1 MEKSTDYIKSAED
14 AAACFTGTGIK
25 PLDVAA
31 LSEAEEKNYEP
42 LNYNAGLSEFWHKN
56 RSSSEASSLA
66 NLLKALRK
74 VSGYIG
80 QNVGIIEYIGMSA
93 GGNSSVIIDPSLV
106 MGKYP
111 IPFYKVDNAV
121 GFIVHESIHRVEWS
135 EHVWRTLEPEFK
147 KMGGLERIAFQKVV
161 YAGEDLY
168 VDMMADKTVFG
179 EYVKIAKDG
188 PFARAK
194 PVFPSNLLTLDEII
208 HIFRFFGKDYKSYK
222 KLPVLYEKPLSIL
235 NRLNSLL
242 EEKIFSKTAGVT
254 EKCKKRASVYFE
266 IWQQLRDHV
275 EPFKILNKQL
285 LWYPSSIEGSE
296 EKESVKK
303 KKTVKC
309 SLPLNLVHEI
319 ETNIAAGS
327 VNITPIIYNIV
338 GYDNKD
344 VVAMSR
350 WNFKIPAHPIIDK
363 KLVSRLKSIF
373 INYAKRKKVINRG
386 LLGGRVDPRRLYR
399 APVSG
404 RCFKQIDNLPDMN
417 WSVTL
422 LMDASGSMQGN
433 KWRMVENTIGNIYLA
448 LRGSQIRLQAYAY
461 FEMDR
466 VCMIS
471 KLISG
476 GKLLSVP
483 PSGQTASGQ
492 AIIAAAYFKPKEASR
507 NILIHV
513 TDGESNF
520 GCDVQCGIDYCH
532 REKVNL
538 VTLGCGYKDKKEML
552 KQYGKSIQFIDSY
565 GQLPKALEHL
575 FKWTFLY
582 GIKSKNREDD
592 YYNKIKSEVNES
604 AS

>member
-1 MEKSTDYIKSAED
+1 MEKSTDYIKNAFE
-14 AAACFTGTGIK
+14 GGGIK
-25 PLDVAA
+25 PLDVAS
-31 LSEAEEKNYEP
+31 LISEEDIIFEPFNYK
-42 LNYNAGLSEFWHKN
+42 AGLSEFWHKN
-56 RSSSEASSLA
+56 ISSTEASSLA

-80 QNVGIIEYIGMSA
+80 QNVGIIEYAGMST

-121 GFIVHESIHRVEWS
+121 GFVVHESIHRVEWS
-135 EHVWRTLEPEFK
+135 EHVWKILEPEFK
-147 KMGGLERIAFQKVV
+147 KMGGLERIVFQKVV

-168 VDMMADKTVFG
+168 VDMVADKTIFG

-194 PVFPSNLLTLDEII
+194 PVFPSDLLSVDEII
-208 HIFRFFGKDYKSYK
+208 HIFSIFGKDYKSFNNIPESYK
-222 KLPVLYEKPLSIL
+222 KPLSIL
-235 NRLNSLL
+235 NQLNTLL
-242 EEKIFSKTAGVT
+242 EEKVLLKPAGVT

-266 IWQQLRDHV
+266 IWQKLKKHI
-275 EPFKILNKQL
+275 EAFKILNKQL
-285 LWYPSSIEGSE
+285 LWYPSSIEVAL
-296 EKESVKK
+296 EKELVKK
-303 KKTVKC
+303 KQ
-309 SLPLNLVHEI
+309 SLKSPLTLNLVHEI
-319 ETNIAAGS
+319 EANVAAGS
-327 VNITPIIYNIV
+327 VNITPVIYKIV

-344 VVAMSR
+344 VVPMSR
-350 WNFKIPAHPIIDK
+350 WNFKIPAHPLIDK

-373 INYAKRKKVINRG
+373 INYAKRKKVVNRG

-399 APVSG
+399 APVTG

-471 KLISG
+471 KLIHK

-520 GCDVQCGIDYCH
+520 GCDVKCGIDYCH
-532 REKVNL
+532 KEKVNL
-538 VTLGCGYKDKKEML
+538 VTLGCGYKDKEEMI

-565 GQLPKALEHL
+565 GQLPEALEYL
-575 FKWTFLY
+575 FKWTFIY
-582 GIKSKNREDD
+582 GIKSKDWEKD
-592 YYNKIKSEVNES
+592 YYTNIKPDIKES
-604 AS
+604 DS